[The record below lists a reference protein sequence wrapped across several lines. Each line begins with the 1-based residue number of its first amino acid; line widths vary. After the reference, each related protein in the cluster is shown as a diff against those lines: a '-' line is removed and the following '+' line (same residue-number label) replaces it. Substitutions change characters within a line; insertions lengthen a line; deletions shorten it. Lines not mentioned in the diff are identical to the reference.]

1 MARRRKARRRSRKK
15 FINLYDMA
23 VAYGNLAIITQ
34 GTLGSGPVEA
44 LTGAYDIGYSK
55 TSLGMGAFGRGEQSL
70 ALTGATQISLADIMN
85 SPTLSFQQI
94 MANAEANAMPM
105 ALSAITFNVGAKV
118 FKKVMRRPFSQANKL
133 IKPLGLDVRIG

>member
-1 MARRRKARRRSRKK
+1 MARRKTKRRRSRKK

-23 VAYGNLAIITQ
+23 VAYGNLSIITM

-44 LTGAYDIGYSK
+44 VTGAYDIGY
-55 TSLGMGAFGRGEQSL
+55 TRTQADVGLGRGSQML

-85 SPTLSFQQI
+85 APTLSFQQI
-94 MANAEANAMPM
+94 MDNAQANAVPM
-105 ALSAITFNVGAKV
+105 LFAATTFNIGARI

>member
-1 MARRRKARRRSRKK
+1 MARRKTKRRRSRKK

-44 LTGAYDIGYSK
+44 LTGSYDIGYTK
-55 TSLGMGAFGRGEQSL
+55 TSLGMGTFGRDQQSL

-85 SPTLSFQQI
+85 APTLSFQQI
-94 MANAEANAMPM
+94 MDNAQANAVPM
-105 ALSAITFNVGAKV
+105 LFAATTFNIGARI

>member
-1 MARRRKARRRSRKK
+1 MARRKTKRRRSRKK

-23 VAYGNLAIITQ
+23 VAYGNLSIITQ

-44 LTGAYDIGYSK
+44 VTGAYDIGY
-55 TSLGMGAFGRGEQSL
+55 TRTADVGLGRGSQML

-85 SPTLSFQQI
+85 APTLSFQQI
-94 MANAEANAMPM
+94 MDNAQANAVPM
-105 ALSAITFNVGAKV
+105 LFAATTFNIGARI

>member
-44 LTGAYDIGYSK
+44 LTGSYDIGY
-55 TSLGMGAFGRGEQSL
+55 TRTADVGLGRGSQMMS
-70 ALTGATQISLADIMN
+70 LTGATQISLADIMN
-85 SPTLSFQQI
+85 APTLSFQQI

-118 FKKVMRRPFSQANKL
+118 FKKVMRKPFTQANKL

>member
-44 LTGAYDIGYSK
+44 LTGAYDIGY
-55 TSLGMGAFGRGEQSL
+55 TRTADVGLGRGSQAL
-70 ALTGATQISLADIMN
+70 AMTGAAQISLADIMN

-118 FKKVMRRPFSQANKL
+118 FKKVMRKPFTQANKL

>member
-55 TSLGMGAFGRGEQSL
+55 TSLGMGTFGRGEQSL
-70 ALTGATQISLADIMN
+70 TMTGAAQISLADIMN

-118 FKKVMRRPFSQANKL
+118 FKKVMRKPFTQANKL

>member
-44 LTGAYDIGYSK
+44 LTGSYDIGY
-55 TSLGMGAFGRGEQSL
+55 TRTADVGLGRGSQMMS
-70 ALTGATQISLADIMN
+70 LTGATQISLADIMN
-85 SPTLSFQQI
+85 APTLSFQQI

>member
-1 MARRRKARRRSRKK
+1 MARRKTKRRRSRKK

-23 VAYGNLAIITQ
+23 VAYGNLSIITM

-44 LTGAYDIGYSK
+44 VTGAYDIGY
-55 TSLGMGAFGRGEQSL
+55 TRTVDAGLGRGSQML

-85 SPTLSFQQI
+85 APTLSFQQI
-94 MANAEANAMPM
+94 MDNAQANAVPM
-105 ALSAITFNVGAKV
+105 LFAATTFNIGARI

>member
-1 MARRRKARRRSRKK
+1 MARRKTKRRRSRKK

-23 VAYGNLAIITQ
+23 VAYGNLSIITM

-44 LTGAYDIGYSK
+44 VTGAYDIGYSR
-55 TSLGMGAFGRGEQSL
+55 TADVGLGRGSQML

-85 SPTLSFQQI
+85 APTLSFQQI
-94 MANAEANAMPM
+94 MDNAQANAVPM
-105 ALSAITFNVGAKV
+105 LFAATTFNIGARI

>member
-1 MARRRKARRRSRKK
+1 MARRKTKRRRSRKK

-23 VAYGNLAIITQ
+23 VAYGNLSIITM
-34 GTLGSGPVEA
+34 GTLGSGPMEA
-44 LTGAYDIGYSK
+44 VTGAYDIGYSR
-55 TSLGMGAFGRGEQSL
+55 TADVGLGRGSQML

-85 SPTLSFQQI
+85 APTLSFQQI
-94 MANAEANAMPM
+94 MDNAQANAVPM
-105 ALSAITFNVGAKV
+105 LFAATTFNIGARI

>member
-1 MARRRKARRRSRKK
+1 MARRKTKRRRSRKK

-23 VAYGNLAIITQ
+23 VAYGNLSIITM

-44 LTGAYDIGYSK
+44 VTGAYDIGY
-55 TSLGMGAFGRGEQSL
+55 TRTADVGLGRGSQML

-85 SPTLSFQQI
+85 APTLSFQQI
-94 MANAEANAMPM
+94 MDNAQANAVPM
-105 ALSAITFNVGAKV
+105 LFAATTFNIGARI

>member
-44 LTGAYDIGYSK
+44 LTGSYDIGYSR
-55 TSLGMGAFGRGEQSL
+55 TADVGLGRGSQMMS
-70 ALTGATQISLADIMN
+70 LTGATQISLADIMN
-85 SPTLSFQQI
+85 APTLSFQQI

-105 ALSAITFNVGAKV
+105 ALSAITFNMGAKV

>member
-1 MARRRKARRRSRKK
+1 MARRKTKRRRSRKK

-23 VAYGNLAIITQ
+23 VAYGNLSIITQ

-44 LTGAYDIGYSK
+44 LTGTYDIGY
-55 TSLGMGAFGRGEQSL
+55 TRTQDVGLGRGSQML

-85 SPTLSFQQI
+85 APTLSFQQI
-94 MANAEANAMPM
+94 MDNAQANAVPM
-105 ALSAITFNVGAKV
+105 LFAATTFNIGARI
-118 FKKVMRRPFSQANKL
+118 FKKVMRRPFTQANKL

>member
-1 MARRRKARRRSRKK
+1 MARRRKARRRRSKK
-15 FINLYDMA
+15 YINLYDMA

-44 LTGAYDIGYSK
+44 VTGAYDIGY
-55 TSLGMGAFGRGEQSL
+55 TRTADVGLGRGSQAL
-70 ALTGATQISLADIMN
+70 AMTGAAQISLADIMN

-118 FKKVMRRPFSQANKL
+118 FKKVMRKPFTQANKL

>member
-1 MARRRKARRRSRKK
+1 MARRKTKRRRSRKK

-23 VAYGNLAIITQ
+23 VAYGNLSIITQ
-34 GTLGSGPVEA
+34 GTLGTGPVEA
-44 LTGAYDIGYSK
+44 VTGAYDIGY
-55 TSLGMGAFGRGEQSL
+55 TRTADVGLGRGSQML

-85 SPTLSFQQI
+85 APTLSFQQI
-94 MANAEANAMPM
+94 MDNAQANAVPM
-105 ALSAITFNVGAKV
+105 LFAATTFNIGARI

>member
-44 LTGAYDIGYSK
+44 LTGAYDIGY
-55 TSLGMGAFGRGEQSL
+55 TRTADVGLGRGSQ
-70 ALTGATQISLADIMN
+70 ALTMTGAAQIRLADIMN

-118 FKKVMRRPFSQANKL
+118 FKKVMRKPFTQANKL

>member
-1 MARRRKARRRSRKK
+1 MARRRKARRRRSKK
-15 FINLYDMA
+15 YINLYDMA

-44 LTGAYDIGYSK
+44 LTGSYDIGY
-55 TSLGMGAFGRGEQSL
+55 TRTADVGLGRGSQQL
-70 ALTGATQISLADIMN
+70 AMTGAAQISLADIMN

-118 FKKVMRRPFSQANKL
+118 FKKVMRKPFTQANKL
-133 IKPLGLDVRIG
+133 IAPLGLDVRIG

>member
-44 LTGAYDIGYSK
+44 LTGAYDIGYTK
-55 TSLGMGAFGRGEQSL
+55 TSDVGLGRGSQML
-70 ALTGATQISLADIMN
+70 TMTGASQISLADIMN
-85 SPTLSFQQI
+85 APTLSFQQI
-94 MANAEANAMPM
+94 MDNAQANAVPM
-105 ALSAITFNVGAKV
+105 LFAATSFNIGARI
-118 FKKVMRRPFSQANKL
+118 FKKVMRRPFTQANKL

>member
-1 MARRRKARRRSRKK
+1 MARRKTKRRRSRKK

-23 VAYGNLAIITQ
+23 VAYGNLSIITQ

-44 LTGAYDIGYSK
+44 LTGKYDIGY
-55 TSLGMGAFGRGEQSL
+55 TRTVDIGLGRESQML

-85 SPTLSFQQI
+85 APTLSFQQI
-94 MANAEANAMPM
+94 MDNAQANAVPM
-105 ALSAITFNVGAKV
+105 LFAATTFNIGARI
-118 FKKVMRRPFSQANKL
+118 FKKVMRRPFTQANKL

>member
-44 LTGAYDIGYSK
+44 LTGAYDIGY
-55 TSLGMGAFGRGEQSL
+55 TRTVDVGLGRGSQAL
-70 ALTGATQISLADIMN
+70 AMTGAAQISLADIMN

-118 FKKVMRRPFSQANKL
+118 FKKVMRKPFTQANKL

>member
-1 MARRRKARRRSRKK
+1 MARRKAKRRRSRKK

-23 VAYGNLAIITQ
+23 VAYGNLSIITQ

-44 LTGAYDIGYSK
+44 LTGAYDIGYSR
-55 TSLGMGAFGRGEQSL
+55 TADVGLGRGSQML

-85 SPTLSFQQI
+85 APTLSFQQI
-94 MANAEANAMPM
+94 MDNAQANAVPM
-105 ALSAITFNVGAKV
+105 LFAATTFNIGARI
-118 FKKVMRRPFSQANKL
+118 FKKVMRRPFTQANKL

>member
-1 MARRRKARRRSRKK
+1 M
-15 FINLYDMA
+15 
-23 VAYGNLAIITQ
+23 

-44 LTGAYDIGYSK
+44 VTGAYDIGYSR
-55 TSLGMGAFGRGEQSL
+55 TQDVGLGRGSQML

-85 SPTLSFQQI
+85 APTLSFQQI
-94 MANAEANAMPM
+94 MDNAQANAVPM
-105 ALSAITFNVGAKV
+105 LFAATTFNIGARI

>member
-1 MARRRKARRRSRKK
+1 MARRKTKRRRSRKK

-23 VAYGNLAIITQ
+23 VAYGNLSIITQ

-44 LTGAYDIGYSK
+44 LTGKYDIGY
-55 TSLGMGAFGRGEQSL
+55 TRTVDMGLGRESQML

-85 SPTLSFQQI
+85 APTLSFQQI
-94 MANAEANAMPM
+94 MDNAQANAVPM
-105 ALSAITFNVGAKV
+105 LFAATTFNIGARI
-118 FKKVMRRPFSQANKL
+118 FKKVMRRPFTQANKL